1 MVLKSKNIFAIVKVR
16 NEYFVLKTDFDQKY
30 VNLGILFAMHT
41 SYKLQ
46 VRKSVPLNMIVLY
59 IHICIC
65 LKSLPF
71 FILRTKPDHFL
82 AFVEV
87 FAAHIEAEWELS
99 ARLTGQADEVVLGVI
114 EDRLRGVD

>member
-59 IHICIC
+59 IHICMYLFKIV
-65 LKSLPF
+65 
-71 FILRTKPDHFL
+71 TFL
-82 AFVEV
+82 Y
-87 FAAHIEAEWELS
+87 S
-99 ARLTGQADEVVLGVI
+99 
-114 EDRLRGVD
+114 EDKTRSFPRFC